1 MPLNEREYSQ
11 QSAEIFGKMP
21 HWIVRWGITVIFII
35 FGGLIVGSCI
45 MKFPQIVT
53 APIVIT
59 TINPP
64 ADLIAKTTGRI
75 DTIFAVDGA
84 VLQRDQIV
92 AMLQNTARFDDVQAV
107 TAQIELFSKD
117 SLNEWISQEYRMGE
131 LQTTF
136 SDLRQKWLTYKQYR
150 QADNLT
156 KKITSIRQQISKYLV
171 YLSQLRAQYKLQKED
186 YNYTVINHKRDSQL
200 YLQNAISALDY
211 ERSAQ
216 AKVLKESSIIG
227 FEASLTTTELT
238 VMQLEQ
244 QVIELNLQLDTE
256 LISYLNQINES
267 RNQLA
272 AQINQWRQNYLL
284 ITPVNGTL
292 SFTKYWSRNQNV
304 TAGDKIATIVPR
316 DSSQIVGIMDVPS
329 AGFGRV
335 VIGQTVNV
343 KLNGFPYFEYGL
355 LKGTINRISSIPG
368 KEGYVVEVVF
378 PNGLQ
383 STYKEQLTLIQ
394 QMDSTGDIITND
406 QRLIERFIQPIR
418 AFFDR

>member
-1 MPLNEREYSQ
+1 MPDEKEYSQ
-11 QSAEIFGKMP
+11 QSAEILGKMP
-21 HWIVRWGITVIFII
+21 PWIVRWGITVIFII
-35 FGGLIVGSCI
+35 FGGLIVGSCL

-75 DTIFAVDGA
+75 DTIFAADGTM
-84 VLQRDQIV
+84 LQRNNVV
-92 AMLQNTARFDDVQAV
+92 AMLQNTADFDDIQAV
-107 TAQIELFSKD
+107 ATRIEFFSKD
-117 SLNEWISQEYRMGE
+117 SLNKWMSNEYKMGE
-131 LQTTF
+131 LQGTF
-136 SDLRQKWLTYKQYR
+136 SDFRQKWLTYKQYR
-150 QADNLT
+150 EADNLI
-156 KKITSIRQQISKYLV
+156 KKIASIRHQISKYQL
-171 YLSQLRAQYKLQKED
+171 YLSQLKAQYKLQKED
-186 YNYTVINHKRDSQL
+186 YGYTIINHKRDSQL
-200 YLQNAISALDY
+200 YVQNVISALDY
-211 ERSAQ
+211 ERSTQ
-216 AKVLKESSIIG
+216 AKVQKESSIVG

-238 VMQLEQ
+238 VIQLEQ

-256 LISYLNQINES
+256 LINYINQINES
-267 RNQLA
+267 RNQLL

-284 ITPVNGTL
+284 IAPVNGTL
-292 SFTKYWSRNQNV
+292 SFTKYWSNNQNV
-304 TAGDKIATIVPR
+304 TTGDKIATIIPQ
-316 DSSQIVGIMDVPS
+316 DSSEVVGIMDVPS

-335 VIGQTVNV
+335 TVGQTVNV

-355 LKGTINRISSIPG
+355 LKGEINRISSIPG

-394 QMDSTGDIITND
+394 QMDGTGDIITKD